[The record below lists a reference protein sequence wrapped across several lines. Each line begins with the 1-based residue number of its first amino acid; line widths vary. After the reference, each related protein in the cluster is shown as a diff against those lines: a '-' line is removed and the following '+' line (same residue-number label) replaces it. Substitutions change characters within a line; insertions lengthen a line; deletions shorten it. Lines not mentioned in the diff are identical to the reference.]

1 MLDALRTYFHGKL
14 PLTETQFSRLASL
27 ITPRHLTKGE
37 VLGRQGETA
46 RFGAFV
52 VRGCLRSYVTDARQ
66 KEHILQFAPENW
78 WIADQHSLRHHQPA
92 LFTIEALEDSEVLL
106 FGAGFYNQMEQFGPA
121 FQQVFYELL
130 QNSLVAMQRRLIGV
144 LSAPAEER
152 YQEFLELY
160 PSLAQRLPQR
170 HIAAY
175 LGITPESLSR
185 IRGERA
191 RG

>member
-1 MLDALRTYFHGKL
+1 MLDAFRSYFHDKL
-14 PLTETQFSRLASL
+14 PLTETQFAELASL
-27 ITPRHLTKGE
+27 LTPRHLAKGE

-52 VRGCLRSYVTDARQ
+52 VRGCLRSYVTDERQ

-78 WIADQHSLRHHQPA
+78 WIADQHSLRRHEPA
-92 LFTIEALEDSEVLL
+92 LFAIDALEDSEVLL
-106 FGAGFYNQMEQFGPA
+106 FGADFFAQLQFFGPG
-121 FQQVFYELL
+121 FQVFFYELL
-130 QNSLVAMQRRLIGV
+130 QRSLVAMQRRLIGV
-144 LSAPAEER
+144 LSAPAEAR
-152 YQEFLELY
+152 YQEFLQLY
-160 PSLAQRLPQR
+160 PTLAQRLPQR

-185 IRGERA
+185 IRRERA